1 MSHDT
6 YKELMMG
13 YLDGELTELEAQRME
28 QHLEG
33 CAECR
38 EELGSFRKL
47 KEMTQPMKLAM
58 PDDAYWERYWS
69 SVYNR
74 LERRVGWILLSIGLI
89 AVTSYYV
96 YQLVAR
102 LVLDPGVAMPVRF
115 GVAALII
122 GLCTLFVSVLRERIV
137 LLRSDKYKRIRR

>member
-1 MSHDT
+1 MNCTRSRDLLSE
-6 YKELMMG
+6 YADG
-13 YLDGELTELEAQRME
+13 ALDAETRADLEK
-28 QHLEG
+28 HLSS

-38 EELGSFRKL
+38 EELETFRKL

-89 AVTSYYV
+89 AVASYYGYV
-96 YQLVAR
+96 LVAS
-102 LVLDPGVAMPVRF
+102 LVLNPGVAMPVRF
-115 GVAALII
+115 GMAALII

-137 LLRSDKYKRIRR
+137 LLKSDKYKRIRR